1 MNSLA
6 PHRKPQ
12 TAFREKQAII
22 WQLRLREGA
31 GLTMGDGLLGSPSRF
46 PCHQIAAGRAAR
58 LNTLPFSLLNG
69 DVASWHFSDVTAG
82 LRNVCCWGKS
92 GSCDCVNRL
101 PSLTRNGH
109 RVGSIYAVSRWLRG
123 RKVLDCTHRK
133 KRRGAHGRRGLRSC
147 GGCMEARQKAHSIV
161 ARNRIPLARPCF
173 ARDSDR
179 PVFLAGRAP
188 GRSGVHLFGRTCPVV
203 PCN

>member
-1 MNSLA
+1 MPLQLA
-6 PHRKPQ
+6 DS
-12 TAFREKQAII
+12 FILKQACKCRRLARTGPAGPV
-22 WQLRLREGA
+22 LRCL
-31 GLTMGDGLLGSPSRF
+31 LMGVDQKSRVRRQADAND
-46 PCHQIAAGRAAR
+46 PER
-58 LNTLPFSLLNG
+58 T
-69 DVASWHFSDVTAG
+69 
-82 LRNVCCWGKS
+82 S
-92 GSCDCVNRL
+92 G
-101 PSLTRNGH
+101 
-109 RVGSIYAVSRWLRG
+109 GSIYAVSRWLPG

-133 KRRGAHGRRGLRSC
+133 KGVGAHGRRGLRSC